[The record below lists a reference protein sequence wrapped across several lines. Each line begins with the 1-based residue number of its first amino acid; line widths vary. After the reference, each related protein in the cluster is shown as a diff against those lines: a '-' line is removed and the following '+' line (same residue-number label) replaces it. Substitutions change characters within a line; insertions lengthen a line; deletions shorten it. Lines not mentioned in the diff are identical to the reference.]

1 MERWAR
7 VECQFRCVACSA
19 SSPLNHIELGGRLSC
34 THCGV
39 EQSFDGRVFGHVLS
53 VAHDVVDLAGSDP
66 AVRHSPQNGRLTLE
80 NPFKHVGVSASE
92 WQWTEERVVAGR
104 APLVVR
110 VSPGHPLCGRCKV
123 PLVVQAQ
130 VGHTLLA
137 ACQRCGARE
146 THALP
151 AAASLYPAALGALA
165 AEHRTDR
172 RQAHDHVGSDGVAS
186 LACPQCGA
194 PLVTDLHST
203 TVLCR
208 HCGAQSLVS
217 SRLWFRLGVREPKPE
232 PIWVLFSG
240 RSERRRK
247 LEATDV
253 DSFELELQARAR
265 AVLAGRTP
273 SASPQA
279 QAVPRVSAPAAA
291 APVPLPASA
300 PVPRRTGMI
309 VIILLVSVLGVLV
322 GAAGLAAYFGL

>member
-1 MERWAR
+1 M
-7 VECQFRCVACSA
+7 
-19 SSPLNHIELGGRLSC
+19 
-34 THCGV
+34 
-39 EQSFDGRVFGHVLS
+39 
-53 VAHDVVDLAGSDP
+53 
-66 AVRHSPQNGRLTLE
+66 
-80 NPFKHVGVSASE
+80 
-92 WQWTEERVVAGR
+92 
-104 APLVVR
+104 
-110 VSPGHPLCGRCKV
+110 
-123 PLVVQAQ
+123 
-130 VGHTLLA
+130 
-137 ACQRCGARE
+137 
-146 THALP
+146 
-151 AAASLYPAALGALA
+151 
-165 AEHRTDR
+165 
-172 RQAHDHVGSDGVAS
+172 AS

-217 SRLWFRLGVREPKPE
+217 SRLCSRLGVREPKPE
-232 PIWVLFSG
+232 PVWVLFSG
-240 RSERRRK
+240 GSERAAGWRPRCGQ
-247 LEATDV
+247 L
-253 DSFELELQARAR
+253 ELELQARAR